1 MIIAIDRQ
9 LVFDRKIELTTRDF
23 AETDAAV
30 DFLPGSR
37 RMDKAV
43 VIIYISL
50 LLKPRNME
58 VVVLPVSGIGV
69 YFKFVTLC
77 PWASRRWEFI
87 AAQVCALQLSVQDGT
102 LKQDCNPDF
111 SLAAPLSGRV
121 T

>member
-1 MIIAIDRQ
+1 
-9 LVFDRKIELTTRDF
+9 
-23 AETDAAV
+23 
-30 DFLPGSR
+30 
-37 RMDKAV
+37 
-43 VIIYISL
+43 
-50 LLKPRNME
+50 ME

-87 AAQVCALQLSVQDGT
+87 AAQVCALQLSVHDAT

-111 SLAAPLSGRV
+111 SLVAPLSGRV